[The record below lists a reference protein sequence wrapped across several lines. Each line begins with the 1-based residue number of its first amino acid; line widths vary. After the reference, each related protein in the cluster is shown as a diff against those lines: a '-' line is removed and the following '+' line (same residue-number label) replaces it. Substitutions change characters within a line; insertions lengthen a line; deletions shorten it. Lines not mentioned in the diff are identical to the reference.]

1 MSPHPPSRDISTLSL
16 FDCNN
21 SETPTDN
28 ISTRAL
34 YEVNLDDELQYPP
47 VSRPLSRSSVTSGL
61 SMVATK
67 DGVEGRRVPR
77 HGITQ
82 YSVNLANS
90 MNAAAHWKKAHPEE
104 PCKDFPNGPS
114 LTLKE
119 KMRLF
124 NEDRPSQSNCDSL
137 DSFADTNFS
146 GSARYQLNI
155 HRLNSELESNT
166 STLGDD
172 TSYLYDMRSI
182 PAAVSITD
190 SEKDITSSRH

>member
-1 MSPHPPSRDISTLSL
+1 MSPHPPSRDVSTLSL
-16 FDCNN
+16 FDYNN

-47 VSRPLSRSSVTSGL
+47 LSRPLSRSSVTSGL

-90 MNAAAHWKKAHPEE
+90 MNAAAHWKKAHPDEQ
-104 PCKDFPNGPS
+104 PKDFLNGPP

-124 NEDRPSQSNCDSL
+124 NEERPSQSNNDSL

-146 GSARYQLNI
+146 VSGRHQLSVP
-155 HRLNSELESNT
+155 RLNSELESNT

-172 TSYLYDMRSI
+172 SSYLYDMRSI

-190 SEKDITSSRH
+190 SEKDSASSRH